1 MKDIVLFVLLGL
13 GAGAV
18 IAGIAMAVVVT
29 YSGSGIIN
37 LSTGAVS
44 MVAAY
49 TFWAVKSD
57 YFHFTLATPPAIVVT
72 ILVSVLV
79 GVVGELL
86 VFRPLRTS
94 SPLAKL
100 VASLGILLTLQA
112 TILLWFGSP
121 SKQIPSIFPT
131 NFIKIFGTSIP
142 ANRFWMAGIVVLI
155 ALALT
160 ALYRWTRFG
169 LATRAAAEN
178 EVYGMLAGL
187 SPNQLSM
194 ANTVVASALAGAM
207 GIIAAPLAQADSKTL
222 VLFIVPALA
231 AALFAAF
238 TSLPIACLAGFGIGI
253 GQSLM
258 YYASTLSWFPTDKGQ
273 PLPGVQ
279 ALLTFVLL
287 VIALSLRGAK
297 MPSRGELVEKRL
309 PFAPRPQRLARPAVV
324 LAVVGVVLLVVLP
337 FGYRQALMLSLVGV
351 VMCLSLVV
359 ITGFVGQV
367 SLAQVTLAGVCG
379 FVVSRLFVHAGVGFP
394 WGPLAGSVAA
404 VVVGLIVG
412 VSALRVRGASLA
424 VVTLA
429 GVIAIEQFGFANS
442 RWGAGPNGSPVGQPK
457 LFGTSIGGDASFR
470 GLDGKLPSPVLGF
483 VYLVAVIALCLLV
496 SNLRRS
502 VLGQQML
509 AVRANERAAAAAGIN
524 VARVKIAAYAISSFI
539 AGTAGWM
546 YAYNF
551 GSVSAA
557 RFGILI
563 ALGFVAFAY
572 IGGITMVSGAVIGG
586 LVATEGLVPHFF
598 QTILGISGNWTL
610 LVGGLILIV
619 TLIQNP
625 EGVAGT
631 TYRKRQAAK
640 RATAGSQRNE
650 QPRADRAVHRRR
662 WSPSHERCSVGARHH
677 CLLRRGARR
686 RRCRS
691 RRRARPAGRPDRPE
705 RGRQDHLHRRRHGI
719 REPPRQGRAG
729 RRRRQR
735 LAAACPRPARSGTD
749 VAVDRAVR
757 RLVSARE
764 PHRSRPS
771 IPRC

>member
-1 MKDIVLFVLLGL
+1 MKDIALFIVLGL
-13 GAGAV
+13 GGGAV

-37 LSTGAVS
+37 LSTGAVA
-44 MVAAY
+44 MVAAFA
-49 TFWAVKSD
+49 FWALRTD
-57 YFHFTLATPPAIVVT
+57 YFGFTMATAPAVVVT
-72 ILVSVLV
+72 ILASVLV
-79 GVVGELL
+79 GVLSELL

-100 VASLGILLTLQA
+100 VASLGILLILQA
-112 TILLWFGSP
+112 TVLLWFGS
-121 SKQIPSIFPT
+121 SARQIPSVFPT
-131 NFIKIFGTSIP
+131 NIVHVFGATIP
-142 ANRFWMAGIVVLI
+142 ANRFWMAAIVVLI
-155 ALALT
+155 ALALV

-187 SPNQLSM
+187 NPNELSM
-194 ANTVVASALAGAM
+194 VNTVMASALAGAM
-207 GIIAAPLAQADSKTL
+207 GIVAAPLAQADSSTL
-222 VLFIVPALA
+222 VLFVVPALA
-231 AALFAAF
+231 AALFAGF
-238 TSLPIACLAGFGIGI
+238 TSLGIACVAGFGIGI

-258 YYASTLSWFPTDKGQ
+258 AYVATLSWFPTDKGQ

-279 ALLTFVLL
+279 ALLTFLLL
-287 VIALSLRGAK
+287 VLALSLRGASL
-297 MPSRGELVEKRL
+297 PTRGELVEKRL
-309 PFAPRPQRLARPAVV
+309 PSAPRPERLARPAV
-324 LAVVGVVLLVVLP
+324 LLGIVGVVLLIVLP
-337 FGYRQALMLSLVGV
+337 YGYRQALMLSMIGIV
-351 VMCLSLVV
+351 VCLSLVV
-359 ITGFVGQV
+359 ITGFVGQM
-367 SLAQVTLAGVCG
+367 SLAQVTLAGVSG
-379 FVVSRLFVHAGVGFP
+379 FVVSHLFVHAGIGFP
-394 WGPLAGSVAA
+394 WAPLAGSVAG
-404 VVVGLIVG
+404 VIVGLIVG
-412 VSALRVRGASLA
+412 ISALRVRGASLA

-442 RWGAGPNGSPVGQPK
+442 RWGAGPSGSPVGQPR
-457 LFGTSIGGDASFR
+457 LFGFAIGGNAGFR

-483 VYLVAVIALCLLV
+483 VYLIAVIALCLLV

-509 AVRANERAAAAAGIN
+509 AVRANERAAAAAGIH
-524 VARVKIAAYAISSFI
+524 VARVKITAYAISSFI

-598 QTILGISGNWTL
+598 QEILGISGNWTL

-631 TYRKRQAAK
+631 TYRKRQASK
-640 RATAGSQRNE
+640 RAKAAAAAGS
-650 QPRADRAVHRRR
+650 
-662 WSPSHERCSVGARHH
+662 
-677 CLLRRGARR
+677 
-686 RRCRS
+686 
-691 RRRARPAGRPDRPE
+691 RRASGPVLANSGSTAMVS
-705 RGRQDHLHRRRHGI
+705 
-719 REPPRQGRAG
+719 EP
-729 RRRRQR
+729 
-735 LAAACPRPARSGTD
+735 
-749 VAVDRAVR
+749 
-757 RLVSARE
+757 
-764 PHRSRPS
+764 
-771 IPRC
+771 

>member
-1 MKDIVLFVLLGL
+1 MTDIVLFVLLGL

-37 LSTGAVS
+37 LATGAVS

-49 TFWAVKSD
+49 AFWALKTD
-57 YFHFTLATPPAIVVT
+57 YFHFTLATPPAIAVT
-72 ILVSVLV
+72 ILVSILV
-79 GVVGELL
+79 GVVSELL

-100 VASLGILLTLQA
+100 VASLGVLLTLQA

-121 SKQIPSIFPT
+121 SQPIPSVFPT
-131 NFIKIFGTSIP
+131 NIVKVSGTSIP
-142 ANRFWMAGIVVLI
+142 ANRFWMAAIVVLI

-160 ALYRWTRFG
+160 ASYRWTRFG

-194 ANTVVASALAGAM
+194 ANTVVASALAGAV
-207 GIIAAPLAQADSKTL
+207 GIIAAPLAQADSSTL

-258 YYASTLSWFPTDKGQ
+258 YYASTLSWFPTDRGN

-287 VIALSLRGAK
+287 VVALSLRGARL
-297 MPSRGELVEKRL
+297 PTRGELVEKRL
-309 PFAPRPQRLARPAVV
+309 PAAPRPQRLARPAIL

-337 FGYRQALMLSLVGV
+337 FGYRQSLMLSLVGV

-367 SLAQVTLAGVCG
+367 SLAQVTLAGVSG
-379 FVVSRLFVHAGVGFP
+379 FVVSHLFVHAHIGFP
-394 WGPLAGSVAA
+394 WGPLAGSVAG

-442 RWGAGPNGSPVGQPK
+442 RWGAGPSGSPVGQPK
-457 LFGTSIGGDASFR
+457 LFGTAIGGNASFR
-470 GLDGKLPSPVLGF
+470 GLDDKLPSPVLGF
-483 VYLVAVIALCLLV
+483 VYLVAVIGLCLLV
-496 SNLRRS
+496 SNLRRA

-640 RATAGSQRNE
+640 RASAAGK
-650 QPRADRAVHRRR
+650 
-662 WSPSHERCSVGARHH
+662 
-677 CLLRRGARR
+677 
-686 RRCRS
+686 
-691 RRRARPAGRPDRPE
+691 
-705 RGRQDHLHRRRHGI
+705 
-719 REPPRQGRAG
+719 
-729 RRRRQR
+729 
-735 LAAACPRPARSGTD
+735 
-749 VAVDRAVR
+749 
-757 RLVSARE
+757 
-764 PHRSRPS
+764 RPS
-771 IPRC
+771 GPVLASGAPRTMVTEP

>member
-18 IAGIAMAVVVT
+18 IAGIAMAVVIT

-72 ILVSVLV
+72 ILVSIVV
-79 GVVGELL
+79 GAVGELL

-121 SKQIPSIFPT
+121 SKQIPSVFPT

-142 ANRFWMAGIVVLI
+142 VNRFWMAAIVVLI
-155 ALALT
+155 AVALT
-160 ALYRWTRFG
+160 ALYRWSRFG

-187 SPNQLSM
+187 SPNQLSL
-194 ANTVVASALAGAM
+194 ANTVVASAFAGAM

-238 TSLPIACLAGFGIGI
+238 TSVPIACLAGFGIGI

-287 VIALSLRGAK
+287 VIALSLRGARL
-297 MPSRGELVEKRL
+297 PVRGELVEKRL
-309 PFAPRPQRLARPAVV
+309 PAAPRPQRLARPAVV

-337 FGYRQALMLSLVGV
+337 FGYRQSLMLSLIGV

-367 SLAQVTLAGVCG
+367 SLAQVTLAGVSG
-379 FVVSRLFVHAGVGFP
+379 FVVSQLFVHAKIGFP
-394 WGPLAGSVAA
+394 WGPLAGSVAG

-442 RWGAGPNGSPVGQPK
+442 RWGAGPSGSPVGQPK
-457 LFGTSIGGDASFR
+457 LFGTAIGGNATFR
-470 GLDGKLPSPVLGF
+470 GLDDKLPSPVLGF

-496 SNLRRS
+496 SNLRRA

-509 AVRANERAAAAAGIN
+509 AVRSNERAAAAAGIN
-524 VARVKIAAYAISSFI
+524 VARVKITAYAISSFI

-631 TYRKRQAAK
+631 TYRKRQAKMRASAARGK
-640 RATAGSQRNE
+640 RAAT
-650 QPRADRAVHRRR
+650 
-662 WSPSHERCSVGARHH
+662 
-677 CLLRRGARR
+677 
-686 RRCRS
+686 
-691 RRRARPAGRPDRPE
+691 
-705 RGRQDHLHRRRHGI
+705 
-719 REPPRQGRAG
+719 EP
-729 RRRRQR
+729 
-735 LAAACPRPARSGTD
+735 T
-749 VAVDRAVR
+749 
-757 RLVSARE
+757 LVSGGPAAMVTE
-764 PHRSRPS
+764 P
-771 IPRC
+771 